1 VTNDED
7 PADAAARLE
16 SALERIA
23 ELARRRPPT
32 LATREVAISG
42 ESVDTAAI
50 AGRLDTLI
58 ARLRGVLD
66 S

>member
-1 VTNDED
+1 LDNDED
-7 PADAAARLE
+7 QAEAAARLE
-16 SALERIA
+16 NALERIA
-23 ELARRRPPT
+23 ELARRRPAEV
-32 LATREVAISG
+32 ATRG
-42 ESVDTAAI
+42 ESVDTAQI